1 MKSLPVCEIKVAPGI
16 EIVSIKKLSVAVIV
30 KEIVALSSFWVN
42 IMLVI
47 SDKKEEIT
55 GGISS
60 CLSTLTLI
68 ESVTSL
74 PAGSVTLTLKVS
86 VKTPIL

>member
-1 MKSLPVCEIKVAPGI
+1 MKLAPGI

-30 KEIVALSSFWVN
+30 KEIVALSSFCVKTT
-42 IMLVI
+42 LVM
-47 SDKKEEIT
+47 SDKNDEIT

-68 ESVTSL
+68 ESVTIL
-74 PAGSVTLTLKVS
+74 PAGSVTLTLNVS
-86 VKTPIL
+86 VKVPML

>member
-1 MKSLPVCEIKVAPGI
+1 M
-16 EIVSIKKLSVAVIV
+16 
-30 KEIVALSSFWVN
+30 VALSSFWVN
-42 IMLVI
+42 ITLVI
-47 SDKKEEIT
+47 SDKNEEIT

-60 CLSTLTLI
+60 CLSTFTLI

-86 VKTPIL
+86 VKVPIL